1 MVSVNLVSW
10 FYIMVTFW
18 FQVCEGACF
27 AHGWRNFAPPRFAPT
42 QFHHL
47 YLHEEDNI
55 HSCLFF
61 TFLLIPEEDY
71 IHSKFEPNPTVR
83 GRGVSTKAPWFEKRS
98 STISACLLVWFWFSV
113 RTCRC
118 LIDVAFHFWIVSRRI
133 DEDVWRI
140 LCPGIIDIHTC
151 LGTRIGIWFIYGLFG
166 YYIYFDVC
174 DATLVNRLVFYVAG
188 VAAFVL
194 VK

>member
-1 MVSVNLVSW
+1 VILCHGDILVSSVW
-10 FYIMVTFW
+10 GWVFCPW
-18 FQVCEGACF
+18 SAKFQPSPLCS
-27 AHGWRNFAPPRFAPT
+27 HPISPPF
-42 QFHHL
+42 
-47 YLHEEDNI
+47 LHEEDYI
-55 HSCLFF
+55 HSCL
-61 TFLLIPEEDY
+61 LLTLVLISEEDH

-140 LCPGIIDIHTC
+140 LFPGIIDIHTC

-166 YYIYFDVC
+166 YYIYIFRRLRC
-174 DATLVNRLVFYVAG
+174 DAGEPFGFLRGRCGCFCPC
-188 VAAFVL
+188 
-194 VK
+194 